1 MRHPG
6 SPSDRNQ
13 LAIAAQSLY
22 LINLLALPGI
32 ALLTLC
38 FLRWKYRHSRN
49 TLGRCH
55 LRQACLITGW
65 FCLIVIGGG
74 ITLWV
79 LLAES
84 AAGISMILLYLIVM
98 HTGFV
103 LLGIFAL
110 AKAISGQH
118 FHPGNRC
125 CPETRFDR

>member
-1 MRHPG
+1 MR
-6 SPSDRNQ
+6 SIESTANRNR
-13 LAIAAQSLY
+13 LAIVAESLY

-32 ALLTLC
+32 ALVILC
-38 FLRWKYRHSRN
+38 FLRWKYRHSSN
-49 TLGRCH
+49 PLERCH
-55 LRQACLITGW
+55 LHQACLISGW

-74 ITLWV
+74 TTLWV
-79 LLAES
+79 LLAGS

-118 FHPGNRC
+118 FHPGRQRC
-125 CPETRFDR
+125 PV